1 MPHKV
6 LSVDAGSPAY
16 AAGLRPGMEVL
27 SVSFRKIED
36 ILDWRYRTA
45 SRRFVLHVADSGKKR
60 LLLVKNP
67 DFLPLVVD
75 FEQPLLCRESAC
87 TNHCVFCFI
96 DQLPRGMRKT
106 LYFKDD
112 DFRLSFLKGNYIT
125 LTNLS
130 KRELDRICRLRISP
144 INISVHA
151 TNPAVRALM
160 LGNKGAGDIL
170 RLISKLA
177 SARIAMNCQIVV
189 CPGINDGDVLE
200 KTLDDL
206 AGFYPQV
213 ASVSV
218 VPVGLTAHRQRLYPL
233 KPVGKKEAQEIIGI
247 VARAAGKNFAQSG
260 DYLFYAADELYIR
273 AGEPIPP
280 AESYGGYPQLEN
292 GVGMLRLL
300 FAEFEEALKSYGG
313 EKAAS
318 PFTVATGAAAA
329 PFIGG
334 LIDKL
339 AAKCD
344 NLNGSV
350 LAVENRFFG
359 GGVDVS
365 GLVVG
370 RDLIDA
376 LKASPHARRVLI
388 PENMLRHDG
397 EVFLDDITPAE
408 VERETGCTLTVVK
421 NNGGALLS
429 AMLGKE

>member
-1 MPHKV
+1 
-6 LSVDAGSPAY
+6 
-16 AAGLRPGMEVL
+16 
-27 SVSFRKIED
+27 
-36 ILDWRYRTA
+36 
-45 SRRFVLHVADSGKKR
+45 
-60 LLLVKNP
+60 
-67 DFLPLVVD
+67 
-75 FEQPLLCRESAC
+75 
-87 TNHCVFCFI
+87 
-96 DQLPRGMRKT
+96 MRKT

-260 DYLFYAADELYIR
+260 DYLFYAADELYIK

-280 AESYGGYPQLEN
+280 AE
-292 GVGMLRLL
+292 LRRISAAGKRRGH
-300 FAEFEEALKSYGG
+300 AEA
-313 EKAAS
+313 
-318 PFTVATGAAAA
+318 
-329 PFIGG
+329 FI
-334 LIDKL
+334 
-339 AAKCD
+339 
-344 NLNGSV
+344 
-350 LAVENRFFG
+350 
-359 GGVDVS
+359 
-365 GLVVG
+365 
-370 RDLIDA
+370 
-376 LKASPHARRVLI
+376 RRV
-388 PENMLRHDG
+388 
-397 EVFLDDITPAE
+397 
-408 VERETGCTLTVVK
+408 
-421 NNGGALLS
+421 
-429 AMLGKE
+429 